1 MLGAFITLEG
11 IEGVG
16 KSTALNYVQKF
27 LQAAGIEVVATREPG
42 GTSLGEIVREWIL
55 EGAHGELS
63 GELEALLMFAARS
76 HHLESVIKPAL
87 AAGHFVVCDR
97 FSDATFAYQG
107 AGRGAD
113 LNFLQMLKQ
122 AVQGSLEPDLT
133 FLLDAPVNV
142 GLNRISDRPA
152 DHFERE
158 AAPFFERIR
167 NHYLGLA
174 KENKDR
180 IVTID
185 ANRSRKAIQGDLER
199 YLLRFLKSYSA
210 PDA

>member
-1 MLGAFITLEG
+1 MPGAFITLEG

-16 KSTALNYVQKF
+16 KSTALHYIQEF
-27 LQAAGIEVVATREPG
+27 LQDAGIEVVITREPG
-42 GTSLGEIVREWIL
+42 GTSLGEMVREWLL
-55 EGAHGELS
+55 EGTHDKLP

-76 HHLESVIKPAL
+76 HHLESIIKPAL
-87 AAGHFVVCDR
+87 DAGHFVVCDR

-107 AGRGAD
+107 AGRGVE
-113 LNFLQMLKQ
+113 LSFLQVLKKV
-122 AVQGSLEPDLT
+122 VQGSLEPDLT
-133 FLLDAPVNV
+133 FLLDAPANV
-142 GLNRISDRPA
+142 GLERISDRPA

-158 AAPFFERIR
+158 AVPFFERIR
-167 NHYLGLA
+167 NHYLELA

-199 YLLRFLKSYSA
+199 YLRRFLKSCSA
-210 PDA
+210 TDA

>member
-1 MLGAFITLEG
+1 MPGAFITLEG

-16 KSTALNYVQKF
+16 KSTALHYIQEF
-27 LQAAGIEVVATREPG
+27 LQDAGIEVVITREPG
-42 GTSLGEIVREWIL
+42 GTSLGEMVREWLL
-55 EGAHGELS
+55 EGTHDKLP

-76 HHLESVIKPAL
+76 HHLESIIKPAL
-87 AAGHFVVCDR
+87 DAGHFVVCDR

-107 AGRGAD
+107 AGRGVE
-113 LNFLQMLKQ
+113 LSFLQILKKV
-122 AVQGSLEPDLT
+122 VQGSLEPDLT
-133 FLLDAPVNV
+133 FLLDAPANV
-142 GLNRISDRPA
+142 GLERISDRPA

-158 AAPFFERIR
+158 AVPFFERIR
-167 NHYLGLA
+167 NHYLELA

-199 YLLRFLKSYSA
+199 YLRRFLKSCSA
-210 PDA
+210 TDA

>member
-1 MLGAFITLEG
+1 MPGAFITLEG

-16 KSTALNYVQKF
+16 KSTALSYVQKF

-158 AAPFFERIR
+158 AAPFFEKIR

>member
-1 MLGAFITLEG
+1 MPGAFITLEG

-16 KSTALNYVQKF
+16 KSTALDYIRKF
-27 LQAAGIEVVATREPG
+27 FQATGIEVVTTREPG
-42 GTSLGEIVREWIL
+42 GTPWGEMVRKWLL
-55 EGAHGELS
+55 EGTHDKLS

-76 HHLESVIKPAL
+76 HHLESIIKPAL

-122 AVQGSLEPDLT
+122 AVQGSFEPDLT
-133 FLLDAPVNV
+133 FLLDAPVDV
-142 GLNRISDRPA
+142 GMKRISDRPA

-167 NHYLGLA
+167 SHYLRLA
-174 KENKDR
+174 EENGGR

-185 ANRSRKAIQGDLER
+185 ANRPRKAIQRDLER
-199 YLLRFLKSYSA
+199 YLRRFLKSYSA
-210 PDA
+210 ADV

>member
-1 MLGAFITLEG
+1 VLGAFITLEG

-16 KSTALNYVQKF
+16 KSTALNCIQEF
-27 LQAAGIEVVATREPG
+27 LQAAGIEVVTTREPG
-42 GTSLGEIVREWIL
+42 GTSLGEMVRKWLL
-55 EGAHGELS
+55 EGTHDELS

-107 AGRGAD
+107 AGRGVD
-113 LNFLQMLKQ
+113 LSFLQTLKQ

-142 GLNRISDRPA
+142 GLERISGRPA

-158 AAPFFERIR
+158 AEPFFKRIR
-167 NHYLGLA
+167 SHYLRLA

-180 IVTID
+180 IVIID
-185 ANRSRKAIQGDLER
+185 ANRSRKIIQGDLEH
-199 YLLRFLKSYSA
+199 YLRRFLKSYSA
-210 PDA
+210 ADA

>member
-1 MLGAFITLEG
+1 VLGAFITLEG

>member
-1 MLGAFITLEG
+1 MPGAFITLEG

-76 HHLESVIKPAL
+76 HHLESVIRPAL

-142 GLNRISDRPA
+142 GLNRISGRPA

-185 ANRSRKAIQGDLER
+185 ANRSRKAIQGDLEC

>member
-1 MLGAFITLEG
+1 MPGVFITLEG

-16 KSTALNYVQKF
+16 KSTALDYIQKF
-27 LQAAGIEVVATREPG
+27 LQATGIEIVTTREPG
-42 GTSLGEIVREWIL
+42 GTPLGEMVRKWLL
-55 EGAHGELS
+55 EGVHGKLS
-63 GELEALLMFAARS
+63 GELEALLVFAARS
-76 HHLESVIKPAL
+76 HHLENVIKPAL
-87 AAGHFVVCDR
+87 AAGHFVICDR

-113 LNFLQMLKQ
+113 LNFLQTLKQ

-142 GLNRISDRPA
+142 GMKRISDRPA

-158 AAPFFERIR
+158 ATPFFERIR
-167 NHYLGLA
+167 SHYLRLA
-174 KENKDR
+174 EENGGR

-185 ANRSRKAIQGDLER
+185 ANRPRKAIQRDLER
-199 YLLRFLKSYSA
+199 YLRRFLKSYSA
-210 PDA
+210 TDA

>member
-1 MLGAFITLEG
+1 MPGAFITLEG

-16 KSTALNYVQKF
+16 KSTALNYVEEF
-27 LQAAGIEVVATREPG
+27 LQAAGIEVVTTREPG
-42 GTSLGEIVREWIL
+42 GTSLGEMVRKWLL
-55 EGAHGELS
+55 EGNHDELS

-87 AAGHFVVCDR
+87 ATGHFVVCDR

-113 LNFLQMLKQ
+113 LSFLQTLKQ

-142 GLNRISDRPA
+142 GLKRISGRPA

-158 AAPFFERIR
+158 TVPFFERIR
-167 NHYLGLA
+167 SHYLGLA

-180 IVTID
+180 IVIID
-185 ANRSRKAIQGDLER
+185 ANRSRKTIQRDLER
-199 YLLRFLKSYSA
+199 YLRRFLKSYSA
-210 PDA
+210 TDA